1 MGAWPRCRFSAPHER
16 ISAGLAA
23 AAPRAQPTY
32 GVAVVGV
39 RRRNALADTC
49 PYRTPLIFT
58 IRHTLNTRALRCR
71 FAFRRGSYYSKL
83 SCSAEQYNTQGAVA
97 QLVERFVRIEEVVVS
112 TTISS
117 TKAFRN
123 STSGRLFS
131 FPVPYHAQ
139 RELTHRANYSS
150 SRFHSSRR

>member
-1 MGAWPRCRFSAPHER
+1 MHLLTHA
-16 ISAGLAA
+16 
-23 AAPRAQPTY
+23 
-32 GVAVVGV
+32 
-39 RRRNALADTC
+39 

-58 IRHTLNTRALRCR
+58 IRHTFNTRALRCR
-71 FAFRRGSYYSKL
+71 FAFRRGSYYSEL

-131 FPVPYHAQ
+131 LSFVDVCF
-139 RELTHRANYSS
+139 HRI
-150 SRFHSSRR
+150 SRNLSQTA

>member
-1 MGAWPRCRFSAPHER
+1 MPLSN
-16 ISAGLAA
+16 AA
-23 AAPRAQPTY
+23 DIHHPTH
-32 GVAVVGV
+32 VQ
-39 RRRNALADTC
+39 
-49 PYRTPLIFT
+49 
-58 IRHTLNTRALRCR
+58 HTFNTRALRCR
-71 FAFRRGSYYSKL
+71 FAFRRGSYYSEL

-131 FPVPYHAQ
+131 LSSDSLAFRIRLHGYSRSATNASHYAQ
-139 RELTHRANYSS
+139 GTSIANMSHQKDRILLNS
-150 SRFHSSRR
+150 VKKLQNQTKF